1 MAKPGTE
8 HKCAQYHLNDL
19 AAAPSMPADA
29 AATHVPRAVLFRLPY
44 EACSDVRFGCRVW
57 AQMLERETA
66 GLTSEW
72 QGDCTL
78 QQVNSRRFKASVKKT
93 MQINASN
100 ARHLALPICFASA
113 RRMPHSAARC
123 CLLGSLRK
131 AHEVNALESSL
142 PIQLN
147 CMASDEIEGTCSSEC
162 HPQIFRND

>member
-8 HKCAQYHLNDL
+8 HKCAQCHLNDL

-29 AATHVPRAVLFRLPY
+29 AATHVPRAMLFRLPH
-44 EACSDVRFGCRVW
+44 EACLGYYTCSCKHPPPPNKDARLPNVRFGCRIS
-57 AQMLERETA
+57 AQMPERETA
-66 GLTSEW
+66 GFTSSEW

-78 QQVNSRRFKASVKKT
+78 QQVNSRRFKASIK
-93 MQINASN
+93 NADQCQASG
-100 ARHLALPICFASA
+100 LANLLCLST
-113 RRMPHSAARC
+113 PHATLSCSEC

-147 CMASDEIEGTCSSEC
+147 CMASD
-162 HPQIFRND
+162 